1 MLVSTH
7 GKQQGCPHGSPSC
20 CQRHSLNYEWRRKK
34 EEKKKRKSVWL
45 YNRTG
50 VGWGVLWRNW
60 LTDIN
65 VIFSF
70 YPPAGNGRLLCNR
83 KQTCQLLR
91 LWKHYL
97 AERKEGT
104 YLNEVDCWH
113 LEKEG
118 KKVKNRNGL
127 KNVHIKKMARK
138 PL

>member
-1 MLVSTH
+1 MN
-7 GKQQGCPHGSPSC
+7 G
-20 CQRHSLNYEWRRKK
+20 
-34 EEKKKRKSVWL
+34 EEKKKKKKKKKKKVCGYITELGW
-45 YNRTG
+45 
-50 VGWGVLWRNW
+50 VGGVLWRNW

>member
-1 MLVSTH
+1 M
-7 GKQQGCPHGSPSC
+7 
-20 CQRHSLNYEWRRKK
+20 
-34 EEKKKRKSVWL
+34 
-45 YNRTG
+45 
-50 VGWGVLWRNW
+50 LWRNW

-83 KQTCQLLR
+83 KQTCQLFR

-104 YLNEVDCWH
+104 SLNEVDCWH

-118 KKVKNRNGL
+118 KKG
-127 KNVHIKKMARK
+127 KKQKWFKKCTYKKDGKKTFVDDRK
-138 PL
+138 TTTTTTM